1 MAKSSFFSSN
11 GISPTNT
18 TALQSSVAT
27 AANSATN
34 AINAFNKFDSRYLG
48 SFALPPDTD
57 NQSAALQEGA
67 LYYDTRTKL
76 LYVWRATYWE
86 SIGDYS
92 LLLRKANN
100 LSDLASLETARKN
113 LSLGDSTL
121 DTYYVKSRASSGTA
135 INVEGTIRASGSVD
149 ATTYKRE
156 GTVFLDNIGQLT
168 NVTLD
173 AGNF

>member
-1 MAKSSFFSSN
+1 MAKSSFFSGN
-11 GISPTNT
+11 GISPSNT
-18 TALQSSVAT
+18 TALESSVAD
-27 AANSATN
+27 ASNSATE
-34 AINAFNKFDSRYLG
+34 ATNAFNEFDSRYLG
-48 SFALPPDTD
+48 SFALPPNTD

-67 LYYDTRTKL
+67 LYYDTVTKL
-76 LYVWRATYWE
+76 LKVWRATYWE

-92 LLLRKANN
+92 TLLRKANN
-100 LSDLASLETARKN
+100 LSDLVSLETARQN

-135 INVEGTIRASGSVD
+135 IKVEGTIEASGAVD
-149 ATTYKRE
+149 ATTFKRE
-156 GTVFLDNIGQLT
+156 GTTFLDNIGQLQ